1 MYHVAA
7 YHRPINAYGCRHWES
22 LSHYSQEELQVC
34 ANTPTQACVAFN
46 RTH

>member
-1 MYHVAA
+1 MYHAVA
-7 YHRPINAYGCRHWES
+7 YHGPNNAYACRYWES

-34 ANTPTQACVAFN
+34 ANAPTQACVAFN